1 MTTEP
6 DATPTTPAPASAA
19 PAVAAAAAAPA
30 PLAPPATDAGI
41 LVLEAPAPL
50 APVAATQA
58 PAMAPRVDPA
68 VMPALDAK
76 VATYLDQLSASTTR
90 SPEFAAKADDVRT
103 MGDADIRAAATVS
116 NRLLDAP
123 VREIREGGISESSK
137 VSKGL
142 LDLRRAVEELDPG
155 EKSFGRKLLGI
166 LPFGH
171 SIEDYFRQYESTQK
185 HLDAIIRSLYSGQ
198 DSLRKDNAALNLEKR
213 HLWETMTRLN
223 QYIYVAE
230 RIDVQLS
237 ATVAELEATDPDR
250 AQALKED
257 VLFYVRQ
264 KHQDLLTQLAV
275 SIQGYLAIDIIIKN
289 NIELIKGVDR
299 ATTTTVSALRT
310 AVVVAQA
317 LSNQKLVLD
326 QITAL
331 NQTTS
336 TLIETTSK
344 MLRDNSAQIQ
354 QQAASATVGLPQLQ
368 AAFENIYATLDSIS
382 TFKTQALDSMA
393 KTIGVLQHETAKA
406 EEYVDRARR
415 AESPENLALTGGS
428 LDLGRA

>member
-1 MTTEP
+1 MTSQ
-6 DATPTTPAPASAA
+6 PAPLEPPVAVETLTLEA
-19 PAVAAAAAAPA
+19 PGPLQAVAATA
-30 PLAPPATDAGI
+30 
-41 LVLEAPAPL
+41 
-50 APVAATQA
+50 A
-58 PAMAPRVDPA
+58 PAMAPRIDPA
-68 VMPALDAK
+68 VVPTLDAK
-76 VATYLDQLSASTTR
+76 VAGYLSQLSDSTTR

-103 MGDADIRAAATVS
+103 MGDADIRAAAAVS

-137 VSKGL
+137 VSKSL
-142 LDLRRAVEELDPG
+142 LDLRRVVEELDPG

-166 LPFGH
+166 LPFGDR
-171 SIEDYFRQYESTQK
+171 IEDYFNQYQSAQSQI
-185 HLDAIIRSLYSGQ
+185 DAIIRSLYSGQ
-198 DSLRKDNAALNLEKR
+198 DSLRKDNAALNIEKR
-213 HLWETMTRLN
+213 HLWDTMIRLN

-237 ATVAELEATDPDR
+237 ATVAELDATDPER
-250 AQALKED
+250 AQALRED

-275 SIQGYLAIDIIIKN
+275 SIQGYLAMDIIIKN

-299 ATTTTVSALRT
+299 ATTTTVAALRT

-331 NQTTS
+331 NTTTS
-336 TLIETTSK
+336 GLIETTSK

-354 QQAASATVGLPQLQ
+354 QQAASASVGLPQLQ
-368 AAFENIYATLDSIS
+368 AAFENIYATLDSIAV
-382 TFKTQALDSMA
+382 FKTQALDSMA
-393 KTIGVLQHETAKA
+393 KTIGVLQTETTKA
-406 EEYVDRARR
+406 TEYVDRARR
-415 AESPENLALTGGS
+415 AESPENLAVTGGS
-428 LDLGRA
+428 LDLGRG